1 MGASTT
7 RTKRKKTVA
16 KKKNNFTKRH
26 KLNCSPNPLKKDYT
40 CLQDETLH
48 KLRDLWNARHPSQTI
63 ATNNSKEIWLQLKTK
78 LAGVCSRESCW
89 FRQSFSHGK
98 LEDELKM
105 SFAPQRPESWNK
117 NKNAWLSSDDILNV
131 MAQYEHVY
139 KCFEF
144 LGPTPIDFDKRQMH
158 GQCVWDELCS
168 FELAEQV
175 AKKKTKIG
183 IVFNTDPHNKDGS
196 HWISM
201 FINIKK
207 GTIFFFDS
215 VGDKAPRPVMKFVK
229 RVTAQGLKMNPPIHF
244 VFDQNNPVE
253 HQYGDTECGIYSLFF
268 IAHLLEDKFT
278 GHYLKTHI
286 LKDKYM
292 ERFRQVYFN
301 SHL

>member
-1 MGASTT
+1 MYS
-7 RTKRKKTVA
+7 KKG
-16 KKKNNFTKRH
+16 KKNKSSTKKNRSKNAFTR
-26 KLNCSPNPLKKDYT
+26 LNCSPNPNKKDYS
-40 CLQDETLH
+40 CLNDETLH
-48 KLRDLWNARHPSQTI
+48 KLRNLWNVRHPSSAI
-63 ATNNSKEIWLQLKTK
+63 ASNNPKEIWHALNKK
-78 LAGVCSRESCW
+78 LSSVCSRESCW
-89 FRQSFSHGK
+89 FKQKFSSGH
-98 LEDELKM
+98 LTEDLKM
-105 SFAPQRPESWNK
+105 SFAPVAPIEWKK
-117 NKNAWLSSDDILNV
+117 NKNAWLSSDDIMNV
-131 MAQYEHVY
+131 MSQYEKAYH
-139 KCFEF
+139 CFEF

-168 FELAEQV
+168 FDLAEQISN
-175 AKKKTKIG
+175 KKTKIG

-201 FINIKK
+201 FINIRK

-215 VGDKAPRPVMKFVK
+215 VGDKAPRQIMTFVK
-229 RVTAQGLKMNPPIHF
+229 RVVEQGRKLTTPISF

-278 GHYLKTHI
+278 GHYLKTHV

-292 ERFRQVYFN
+292 ERFRKIYFN